1 MGIIEII
8 LLGIGLAMDA
18 FAVSVC
24 KGLAIKKLN
33 WKNTIIIASYFGIF
47 QAAMPVIGY
56 LLGSSFANLITR
68 FDHWIAFILLL
79 IIGVNM
85 IRDSFAD
92 NSQEKNDKIDF
103 KTMTILALATSIDAL
118 AIGISFAFLGVQ
130 DYTEILPPISII
142 GFVSFVMSLI
152 GLIFGIQ
159 CGCGIARKLKAELW
173 GGIILVII
181 GLKILIEHL
190 FLQ

>member
-1 MGIIEII
+1 MGLIEII

-33 WKNTIIIASYFGIF
+33 WKNTTIIASYFGIF

-118 AIGISFAFLGVQ
+118 AVGITFAFLEVN
-130 DYTEILPPISII
+130 LLLAVLII
-142 GFVSFVMSLI
+142 GIITFITSIVGVKMGNKFSCRYQRI
-152 GLIFGIQ
+152 AGIS
-159 CGCGIARKLKAELW
+159 
-173 GGIILVII
+173 GGIILILLGI
-181 GLKILIEHL
+181 RILIEHGAIIL
-190 FLQ
+190 

>member
-68 FDHWIAFILLL
+68 FDH
-79 IIGVNM
+79 
-85 IRDSFAD
+85 
-92 NSQEKNDKIDF
+92 
-103 KTMTILALATSIDAL
+103 
-118 AIGISFAFLGVQ
+118 
-130 DYTEILPPISII
+130 
-142 GFVSFVMSLI
+142 
-152 GLIFGIQ
+152 
-159 CGCGIARKLKAELW
+159 
-173 GGIILVII
+173 
-181 GLKILIEHL
+181 
-190 FLQ
+190 